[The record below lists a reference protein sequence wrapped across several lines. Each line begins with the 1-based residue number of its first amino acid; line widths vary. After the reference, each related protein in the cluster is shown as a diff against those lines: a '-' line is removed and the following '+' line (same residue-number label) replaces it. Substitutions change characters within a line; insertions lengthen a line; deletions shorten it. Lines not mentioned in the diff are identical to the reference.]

1 MGAVFP
7 EEMAVK
13 YMLPEPEGNEA
24 GVCGAD
30 SVRFAL
36 GASHWARTLLHCDS
50 SSNKKKNNDQKNK
63 RRGKGYASVFFCFFH
78 M

>member
-36 GASHWARTLLHCDS
+36 GASHWARTLFHCDS
-50 SSNKKKNNDQKNK
+50 SSVQKNNGEEEK
-63 RRGKGYASVFFCFFH
+63 H
-78 M
+78 